1 MAKVLKEKASTEVST
16 DVLNLFQE
24 DAGSGLTDMGQ
35 EDLALPFL
43 KVLSGNDPILDDA
56 DSGARKGDIFNTVT
70 GEI

>member
-43 KVLSGNDPILDDA
+43 KVLS
-56 DSGARKGDIFNTVT
+56 
-70 GEI
+70 